1 MKRIFLLFAVFIS
14 SLFFAQWRAT
24 AMQGVKIKEG
34 ANVEKFYTLDILALK
49 KQLLNAPEVQDNAKP
64 VIITL
69 PTKSGK
75 IEKFAVY
82 SFPVVDE
89 NLAEKYQL
97 GSYIGIG
104 VDDKAKQLRFSLAP
118 NDFQSM
124 IVKNGEYEF
133 IEPQNREKTVYG
145 VHGKTKKKTSTENFL
160 CSTNEPSA
168 SKFQIEKLLKT
179 GKAINS
185 NTSVFSKMSDR
196 KYRTLRLA
204 VSTTAEYTNY
214 FGGVPQA
221 LAAINATLT
230 RVNGIFE
237 RDFATHL
244 ILQNFPQLIFTDA
257 ATDPYSVADLGAKGN
272 WSVELQNTLTNTIGN
287 SAYDLG
293 HLFGASG
300 GGGNAGCVGCVCT
313 DDTSADNDKNK
324 GSAFTSPANGIPQ
337 GDAFDIDFVA
347 HEMAHQLGATH
358 TFSYVLEGA
367 GTNVE
372 PGSGSTIMGYAG
384 ITDANVQSHADDYF
398 HTITI
403 QQVLDNLASKNC
415 DVETSITNQPPVI
428 APLQDYTIPKGTAF
442 ALMAQ
447 ASDPENDA
455 LTYTWEQIDNAE
467 KVIKKITGNE
477 SSGAIFRSLPPT
489 NSPIRYFPKLD
500 KVLQGSLTNTSDWE
514 SVSYVP
520 RTLHFSVTV
529 RDNRLD
535 QQAQTNSA
543 MQTITVGNDGPFKIN
558 TVEVYSNVLA
568 PVIWDVANTHQPPY
582 NVANVQVDY
591 SSDNGKT
598 WTVLSASTPNDGTE
612 SFSFPSALNNSQV
625 IIRVSALNNVF
636 YAVKKVLVTTAK
648 ACDGTAPAT
657 ISIGSV
663 TANTAEI
670 SWSFIQNATYA
681 VRYKKSTDSNWT
693 PLNSAQNF
701 IILNQLSEGEKYD
714 VQVAAVCGG
723 VQGQFGNAVQ
733 FSTLSGVAYCPV
745 SAINADNEY
754 ISNVTLANLNNGSQA
769 SNYTDYSGDV
779 TKTINL
785 TRGAQYTLSVAKSW
799 LTTTY
804 NEGVK
809 AWIDYNRNGVF
820 EDSELIMKTAP
831 STLSPV
837 VSKFIVS
844 TNAVTGKVL
853 RMRVVLS
860 YDALPVDACTNVEYG
875 EVEDYAV
882 VINDDLLATDAIKI
896 YMDGFQENLYITKI
910 SGGAQYK
917 IYDMSGRLIRGGA
930 VPYNKVSLSGLVV
943 GVYVL
948 AIEDGKEKATFKFR
962 KN

>member
-1 MKRIFLLFAVFIS
+1 
-14 SLFFAQWRAT
+14 
-24 AMQGVKIKEG
+24 MQGVKIRG
-34 ANVEKFYTLDILALK
+34 GVNVAKFYALDIHALR
-49 KQLLNAPEVQDNAKP
+49 KQLSNAPEAKDKAKP
-64 VIITL
+64 VIISL

-82 SFPVVDE
+82 SFPVVDK

-97 GSYIGIG
+97 SSYIGVG
-104 VDDKAKQLRFSLAP
+104 VDDREKQLRFSLAP

-133 IEPQNREKTVYG
+133 IEPQNSEKTVYG
-145 VHGKTKKKTSTENFL
+145 VHGKTKKKTLTENFL
-160 CSTNEPSA
+160 CSTNESST

-179 GKAINS
+179 GKIINA

-196 KYRTLRLA
+196 KYRTLRIA
-204 VSTTAEYTNY
+204 ISTTAEYTNY

-257 ATDPYSVADLGAKGN
+257 ATDPYSVADLGVKGN

-313 DDTSADNDKNK
+313 DDSSADNDKNK
-324 GSAFTSPANGIPQ
+324 GSAFTSPPDGIPQ

-347 HEMAHQLGATH
+347 HEIGHQLGATH
-358 TFSYVLEGA
+358 TFSYVLEDA
-367 GTNVE
+367 NTNVE

-398 HTITI
+398 HTVSI
-403 QQVLDNLASKNC
+403 QQVLNNLASKNC

-442 ALMAQ
+442 ALTAQ

-477 SSGAIFRSLPPT
+477 TSGAIFRSLPPT
-489 NSPIRYFPKLD
+489 SNPTRFFPKLD
-500 KVLQGSLTNTSDWE
+500 KVLQGSFTNPADWE

-558 TVEVYSNVLA
+558 PAEVYSNVAA
-568 PVIWDVANTHQPPY
+568 PIIWDVANTNNSPY

-591 SSDNGKT
+591 SPDNGKT
-598 WTVLSASTPNDGTE
+598 WTVLSASTPNDGNE
-612 SFSFPSALNNSQV
+612 SFSFPSTLNNSEI
-625 IIRVSALNNVF
+625 IIRISALNNVF
-636 YAVKKVLVTTAK
+636 YAVKKVLVTMAK
-648 ACDGTAPAT
+648 TCDGTAPANVF
-657 ISIGSV
+657 IGSV
-663 TANTAEI
+663 TSNTAEI
-670 SWSFIQNATYA
+670 SWSFIQNATYV
-681 VRYKKSTDSNWT
+681 VRYKKSTDSDWT
-693 PLNSAQNF
+693 ELSSSQNF
-701 IILNQLSEGEKYD
+701 ITLTQLAEGEKYD
-714 VQVAAVCGG
+714 VQVAVVCGG
-723 VQGQFGNAVQ
+723 VPGQFGNTVQ
-733 FSTLSGVAYCPV
+733 FSTLSGVVYCGV
-745 SAINADNEY
+745 SATNADNEY
-754 ISNVTLANLNNGSQA
+754 ISNVSLANLNNDSKA
-769 SNYTDYSGDV
+769 SNYTDYSNDA
-779 TKTINL
+779 TKTTNL
-785 TRGAQYTLSVAKSW
+785 TRGAQYTLSVSKSW
-799 LTTTY
+799 LTTPY

-809 AWIDYNRNGVF
+809 AWIDYNRNGRF
-820 EDSELIMKTAP
+820 EDSELIMNAEPSKT
-831 STLSPV
+831 SPV
-837 VSKFIVS
+837 ISKFIAS
-844 TNAVTGKVL
+844 TNAVMDKVL
-853 RMRVVLS
+853 KMRVILS

-882 VINDDLLATDAIKI
+882 VINDNLLATDAIKI
-896 YMDGFQENLYITKI
+896 YLDDFHENLYITKI
-910 SGGAQYK
+910 SPAAQYK

-930 VPYNKVSLSGLVV
+930 VPYNRVSLSGLVV

-948 AIEDGKEKATFKFR
+948 AVEDGKEKATFKFR